1 MEKDDII
8 YYFIKSIS
16 KRFRYPKCEG
26 SENITHYNIVFF
38 FYLKCIIYIKI
49 TLNYEQYYSH

>member
-38 FYLKCIIYIKI
+38 FI
-49 TLNYEQYYSH
+49 